1 MKHPN
6 KKFEKLNNFKAR
18 CRLNSCFN
26 FWLNKAVSEE
36 VKIPLT
42 SKTLIETLDKLYRNS
57 K

>member
-6 KKFEKLNNFKAR
+6 KSIEKASNFKAR

-26 FWLNKAVSEE
+26 FWLNKAVTEKI
-36 VKIPLT
+36 KIPLT
-42 SKTLIETLDKLYRNS
+42 NNSLIEALLNFDRNL